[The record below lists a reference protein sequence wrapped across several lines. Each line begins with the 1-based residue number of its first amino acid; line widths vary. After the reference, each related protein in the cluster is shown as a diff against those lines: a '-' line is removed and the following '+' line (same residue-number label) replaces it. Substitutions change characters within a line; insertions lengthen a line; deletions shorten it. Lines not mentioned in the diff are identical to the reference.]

1 MIKQKSCDS
10 LQNLPDTH
18 VQKIVR
24 IIHTLIEAFGEEDL
38 DWVFL
43 ELSMSDLGEILSP
56 ASLLLQ

>member
-1 MIKQKSCDS
+1 MIKQKSYDS

-18 VQKIVR
+18 VHKKVR